1 VPPSAL
7 LGASWLP
14 CRPPCSA
21 ARRLPCSHAG
31 LSSCYRMPAV
41 GICHSA
47 SPPPVSRCRA
57 AGHQATLPSG
67 GPASTLP
74 TQCGGTSGLP
84 PSLLGVAAPPC
95 SMPGC
100 CSVVACGPPACA
112 PCSRQSA
119 SPPPV
124 PACRLPCP
132 QGSGLHPPCLAP
144 PCSTGSSAQHLGPAA
159 PAGLLPARRDD
170 ASRQSVPSLSLLQT
184 PVLYA
189 TVSGIV
195 LLLKFDLSCLNFF
208 AI

>member
-47 SPPPVSRCRA
+47 SPLPVSRCRA

-119 SPPPV
+119 SCAGMPATLPSGLWPPPSLLD
-124 PACRLPCP
+124 RLECSTP
-132 QGSGLHPPCLAP
+132 G
-144 PCSTGSSAQHLGPAA
+144 PCSPCWPAPCSA
-159 PAGLLPARRDD
+159 
-170 ASRQSVPSLSLLQT
+170 
-184 PVLYA
+184 
-189 TVSGIV
+189 
-195 LLLKFDLSCLNFF
+195 
-208 AI
+208 